1 MRQWTKEVGGVT
13 STGKSRVLIDRIS
26 QSIIIIVSQLKEG
39 LFDPKIQGGCRSMQR
54 RLWKLDRTRKK
65 RDRTDRES
73 IMGTRTVLWIISFP
87 KARRCWSML
96 IKVHPSGDD
105 STRVTWYHL
114 TCPAAKRSNRRTS
127 TLRHCLVRSTWLT
140 LLPAFDTSPMDTDG

>member
-54 RLWKLDRTRKK
+54 RFWKLDRTRKK
-65 RDRTDRES
+65 GPDRQRVDNGNEDSFMDHLISQSSSLLVDANQSAS
-73 IMGTRTVLWIISFP
+73 IW
-87 KARRCWSML
+87 
-96 IKVHPSGDD
+96 
-105 STRVTWYHL
+105 
-114 TCPAAKRSNRRTS
+114 
-127 TLRHCLVRSTWLT
+127 
-140 LLPAFDTSPMDTDG
+140 